1 MQEEREPPDES
12 IDWASLVEELQAL
25 AVSRI
30 GTRAKKI
37 TGLLGTAQHSAAGIQ
52 GTLKKIGRLTITFVD
67 PIAIDDLV
75 YEMEERLATRAGIEH
90 PPRRGQAPWYYAFD
104 DPGLGSE

>member
-30 GTRAKKI
+30 GKRARKI
-37 TGLLGTAQHSAAGIQ
+37 AGLLGTAQHSAAGIQ
-52 GTLKKIGRLTITFVD
+52 ATLKEIGRLTITFVD
-67 PIAIDDLV
+67 PVAIDDLV
-75 YEMEERLATRAGIEH
+75 YEMEQRLATRAGIEH
-90 PPRRGQAPWYYAFD
+90 PPRRGQAPWYSAID
-104 DPGLGSE
+104 DSGPGSW